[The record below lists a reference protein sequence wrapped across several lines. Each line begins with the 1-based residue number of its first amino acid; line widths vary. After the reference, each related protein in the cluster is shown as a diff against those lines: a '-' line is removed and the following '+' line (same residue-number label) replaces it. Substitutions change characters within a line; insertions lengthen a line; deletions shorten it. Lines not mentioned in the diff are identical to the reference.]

1 MAALEFV
8 EGVMAK
14 RAHTIDFIREMHP
27 VINKIS
33 LRTLEAQ
40 AYIDRAAAELREN
53 ALTMIRELPEK
64 MQISGKATNAYI
76 KNNFE
81 ECDFIF
87 AMFVEKNKHRPGWLE
102 LGVSVMTSLMPLEIT
117 NFLISRPKKELLEY
131 IEQEYTTDKCAHDLK
146 VMMEY
151 LYDEIETNFKGEF

>member
-1 MAALEFV
+1 MNYPE
-8 EGVMAK
+8 
-14 RAHTIDFIREMHP
+14 
-27 VINKIS
+27 NKIS
-33 LRTLEAQ
+33 LRSQEAQ
-40 AYIDRAAAELREN
+40 PYIDKAAAELREN

-64 MQISGKATNAYI
+64 MQISGKAVNAYI
-76 KNNFE
+76 KNTFG

-131 IEQEYTTDKCAHDLK
+131 IEQEYTTDNCAHDLK
-146 VMMEY
+146 VMMES
-151 LYDEIETNFKGEF
+151 LYNEIKTNFKNEF

>member
-1 MAALEFV
+1 MNYPE
-8 EGVMAK
+8 
-14 RAHTIDFIREMHP
+14 
-27 VINKIS
+27 NKIS
-33 LRTLEAQ
+33 LRSSEAQ
-40 AYIDRAAAELREN
+40 PYIDKAASELREN

-64 MQISGKATNAYI
+64 MQISGKAANAYI
-76 KNNFE
+76 KNTFE

-87 AMFVEKNKHRPGWLE
+87 AMFVKKNKHRPGWLE

-146 VMMEY
+146 VMMES
-151 LYDEIETNFKGEF
+151 LYNEIKINYKDEL

>member
-1 MAALEFV
+1 MNYPE
-8 EGVMAK
+8 
-14 RAHTIDFIREMHP
+14 
-27 VINKIS
+27 NKIS
-33 LRTLEAQ
+33 LRSSEAQ
-40 AYIDRAAAELREN
+40 PYIDKAAAELCEN

-64 MQISGKATNAYI
+64 MQISGKAVNAYI
-76 KNNFE
+76 KNKFE

-87 AMFVEKNKHRPGWLE
+87 AMFVKKNKHKPGWLK

-146 VMMEY
+146 VMMES
-151 LYDEIETNFKGEF
+151 LYNEIETNFKNEL

>member
-1 MAALEFV
+1 MY
-8 EGVMAK
+8 
-14 RAHTIDFIREMHP
+14 HP
-27 VINKIS
+27 ENKIS
-33 LRTLEAQ
+33 LRSSKAQ
-40 AYIDRAAAELREN
+40 PYIDKAASELREN

-64 MQISGKATNAYI
+64 MQISGKAANAYI
-76 KNNFE
+76 KNKFE

-87 AMFVEKNKHRPGWLE
+87 AMFVKKNKHRPGWLE

-146 VMMEY
+146 VMMES
-151 LYDEIETNFKGEF
+151 LYNEIKTNFKNEL

>member
-1 MAALEFV
+1 MY
-8 EGVMAK
+8 
-14 RAHTIDFIREMHP
+14 HP
-27 VINKIS
+27 ENKIS
-33 LRTLEAQ
+33 LRSQEAQ
-40 AYIDRAAAELREN
+40 PYIDKAASELREN

-64 MQISGKATNAYI
+64 MQISGKAANAYI
-76 KNNFE
+76 KNTFE

-102 LGVSVMTSLMPLEIT
+102 LGVSVMTSLMPLEMT

-146 VMMEY
+146 VMMES
-151 LYDEIETNFKGEF
+151 LYNEIKINYKDEL